1 VRDPSGH
8 EPWGRGAVR
17 VRRGRFDSTVKR
29 GVLATVSSDQLTD
42 VQQRASAQY
51 VLLANVQ

>member
-1 VRDPSGH
+1 
-8 EPWGRGAVR
+8 
-17 VRRGRFDSTVKR
+17 VKR